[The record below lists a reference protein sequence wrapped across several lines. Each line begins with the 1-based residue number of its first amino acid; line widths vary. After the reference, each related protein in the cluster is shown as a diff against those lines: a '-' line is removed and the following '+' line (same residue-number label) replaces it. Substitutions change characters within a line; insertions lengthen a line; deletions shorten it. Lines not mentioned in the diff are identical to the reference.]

1 MELYEEFRLRMQ
13 KNGFHLQ
20 KEKLVQTEKPHIL

>member
-20 KEKLVQTEKPHIL
+20 KEKLVQSEKPHPI